1 VQLEACA
8 YPSFLLLTAL
18 MAVCTLGEGCG
29 FGRAF
34 ATVCFDFL
42 FALRVLLV
50 RCKLSTF
57 APLQAAG
64 EALFIYFYC
73 GPQQQTRFI
82 KNNGV
87 DVKLDLFPFITKIT
101 KT

>member
-57 APLQAAG
+57 APLLALG
-64 EALFIYFYC
+64 EAHYLFIFNVDL
-73 GPQQQTRFI
+73 
-82 KNNGV
+82 NNQRSS
-87 DVKLDLFPFITKIT
+87 
-101 KT
+101 